1 MTSIFVYKYFFS
13 GNKKVLGAWMKFTVK
28 GTIRS
33 VHFIDSV
40 LYVLSAYN
48 GQVLLEKINLEE
60 GHLDAEGYI
69 THLDKRVKT
78 SVTAG
83 SSTINLAYTPD
94 ATDVI
99 KVYDTDGVE
108 VDSTFTESTITLT
121 TPPTEDTVYYVGMP
135 YTMTYQF
142 SEQMFKASA
151 GQSKTPSSAA
161 KLVTRNGA
169 VFYHDSSSFDVKVT
183 PKDRSTYTN
192 SLEAEYATDGSIEV
206 KDGDFR
212 FPIFTDP
219 EGTTIVVESDSP
231 FPVNLSSAEFESF
244 VHSRSNRAG

>member
-28 GTIRS
+28 GTVRS
-33 VHFIDSV
+33 VQFIDSV

-48 GQVLLEKINLEE
+48 GQVILEKINLED
-60 GHLDAEGYI
+60 GHVDAEGYV
-69 THLDKRVKT
+69 TYLDKRIKT

-94 ATDVI
+94 TNDTI

-108 VDSTFTESTITLT
+108 AAATVSGAVVTLT
-121 TPPTEDTVYYVGMP
+121 TPPATDTVYYVGIP
-135 YTMTYQF
+135 YKMTYQF
-142 SEQMFKASA
+142 SEQLFKTRA
-151 GQSKTPSSAA
+151 GESKTPSSAA
-161 KLVTRNGA
+161 KLMTRNGA
-169 VFYHDSSSFDVKVT
+169 LFYHDSSSFDVKVT
-183 PKDRSTYTN
+183 PKERSTNTN
-192 SLEAEYATDGSIEV
+192 SLADEYATDGSIEI
-206 KDGDFR
+206 KSGDFR
-212 FPIFTDP
+212 FPVFTDP
-219 EGTTIVVESDSP
+219 EGTTIVVESESP